1 MINKYFYIINIKK
14 NNIKSNLYNKKNK
27 KYINNNTK
35 K

>member
-35 K
+35 I